1 MRARIP
7 RILGCGGKNHTGAAT
22 AQACVSMGDRG
33 GGMAVPLRMIAGVLI
48 MIAVLSTAAPVRV
61 AAQQPYILAAE
72 DVIEVVVFGNADVSR
87 TVTIRP
93 DGMISLPL
101 IGEVAAAGLSPERL
115 RRQLT
120 QLFTTYFRTPQV
132 AVIVREFHKV
142 RVAVLGQVTRPGVYE
157 LMQGATVL
165 DALAAAQG
173 LAVDAGLGEARL
185 MRGGDPPVVIDLER
199 LLLRGE
205 LALNL
210 PLLPGDALVIPE
222 DPTGRVYVLGEVL
235 RPGIVPLRG
244 SLTALQAMTPAGGP
258 TRRALLN
265 RAHIIRRGR
274 QAPAAATV
282 TLATVTVAKQSI
294 AGVQLL
300 PVDLLKVIREG
311 DVARDLALQR
321 GDVLYIPEN
330 PIALENIGLLI
341 GIAANVSY
349 LLR

>member
-1 MRARIP
+1 VLIIIALLSAVAPIRV
-7 RILGCGGKNHTGAAT
+7 T
-22 AQACVSMGDRG
+22 AQS
-33 GGMAVPLRMIAGVLI
+33 
-48 MIAVLSTAAPVRV
+48 
-61 AAQQPYILAAE
+61 PYILGVE
-72 DVIEVVVFGNADVSR
+72 DVLEVVVFGNPDVSR
-87 TVTIRP
+87 TVTVRP

-101 IGEVAAAGLSPERL
+101 IGEVAAAGQTPEQLRQQLARL
-115 RRQLT
+115 FASFVRN
-120 QLFTTYFRTPQV
+120 PQV
-132 AVIVREFHKV
+132 TVIVRELHKV
-142 RVAVLGQVTRPGVYE
+142 RVSVLGQVTRPGVYE
-157 LMQGATVL
+157 LTQGATVL

-173 LAVDAGLGEARL
+173 LAADAGLGEARL
-185 MRGGDPPVVIDLER
+185 MRGGDPPVIVDLER
-199 LLLRGE
+199 LLLQGE

-222 DPTGRVYVLGEVL
+222 DPTGRVYVLGEVT
-235 RPGIVPLRG
+235 RPGVVPLRG
-244 SLTALQAMTPAGGP
+244 SMTALQAMTLAGGP

>member
-1 MRARIP
+1 M
-7 RILGCGGKNHTGAAT
+7 
-22 AQACVSMGDRG
+22 
-33 GGMAVPLRMIAGVLI
+33 PLRMTAGVLI
-48 MIAVLSTAAPVRV
+48 VIVLLSAAPIRV
-61 AAQQPYILAAE
+61 TAQQRYILGVE
-72 DVIEVVVFGNADVSR
+72 DVIEVVVFGNAEVSR

-93 DGMISLPL
+93 DGMVSLPL
-101 IGEVAAAGLSPERL
+101 IGEVAAAGLTPEHLRQQLSRL
-115 RRQLT
+115 FAAFLRN
-120 QLFTTYFRTPQV
+120 PQV
-132 AVIVREFHKV
+132 TVIVRELHKL
-142 RVAVLGQVTRPGVYE
+142 RVSVLGLVTRPGVYE

-244 SLTALQAMTPAGGP
+244 SLTALQAMTLAGGP

>member
-1 MRARIP
+1 YA
-7 RILGCGGKNHTGAAT
+7 L
-22 AQACVSMGDRG
+22 S
-33 GGMAVPLRMIAGVLI
+33 VPLGL
-48 MIAVLSTAAPVRV
+48 
-61 AAQQPYILAAE
+61 
-72 DVIEVVVFGNADVSR
+72 VVVACLGDS
-87 TVTIRP
+87 
-93 DGMISLPL
+93 SLL
-101 IGEVAAAGLSPERL
+101 RGCDSPVC
-115 RRQLT
+115 
-120 QLFTTYFRTPQV
+120 F
-132 AVIVREFHKV
+132 
-142 RVAVLGQVTRPGVYE
+142 
-157 LMQGATVL
+157 
-165 DALAAAQG
+165 
-173 LAVDAGLGEARL
+173 
-185 MRGGDPPVVIDLER
+185 DLER

-205 LALNL
+205 LSLNL
-210 PLLPGDALVIPE
+210 PLLPGDARVIPE

-244 SLTALQAMTPAGGP
+244 SLTALQAMTLAGGP

-265 RAHIIRRGR
+265 RAQIIRRGR

>member
-1 MRARIP
+1 MSLRI
-7 RILGCGGKNHTGAAT
+7 
-22 AQACVSMGDRG
+22 S
-33 GGMAVPLRMIAGVLI
+33 AGVLI
-48 MIAVLSTAAPVRV
+48 IIALLSAVAPIRVTA
-61 AAQQPYILAAE
+61 QSPYILGVE
-72 DVIEVVVFGNADVSR
+72 DVLEVVVFGNPDVSR
-87 TVTIRP
+87 TVTVRP

-101 IGEVAAAGLSPERL
+101 IGEVAAAGQTPEQLRQQLARL
-115 RRQLT
+115 FASFVRN
-120 QLFTTYFRTPQV
+120 PQV
-132 AVIVREFHKV
+132 TVIVRELHKV
-142 RVAVLGQVTRPGVYE
+142 RVSVLGQVTRPGVYE
-157 LMQGATVL
+157 LTQGATVL

-173 LAVDAGLGEARL
+173 LAADAGLGEARL
-185 MRGGDPPVVIDLER
+185 MRGGDPPVIVDLER
-199 LLLRGE
+199 LLLQGE

-222 DPTGRVYVLGEVL
+222 DPTGRVYVLGEVT
-235 RPGIVPLRG
+235 RPGVVPLRG
-244 SLTALQAMTPAGGP
+244 SMTALQAMTLAGGP

>member
-1 MRARIP
+1 VSLRI
-7 RILGCGGKNHTGAAT
+7 
-22 AQACVSMGDRG
+22 S
-33 GGMAVPLRMIAGVLI
+33 AGVLI
-48 MIAVLSTAAPVRV
+48 IIALLSAVAPIRVTA
-61 AAQQPYILAAE
+61 QSPYILGVE
-72 DVIEVVVFGNADVSR
+72 DVLEVVVFGNPDVSR
-87 TVTIRP
+87 TVTVRP

-101 IGEVAAAGLSPERL
+101 IGEVAAAGQTPEQLRQQLARL
-115 RRQLT
+115 FASFVRN
-120 QLFTTYFRTPQV
+120 PQV
-132 AVIVREFHKV
+132 TVIVRELHKV
-142 RVAVLGQVTRPGVYE
+142 RVSVLGQVTRPGVYE
-157 LMQGATVL
+157 LTQGATVL

-173 LAVDAGLGEARL
+173 LAADAGLGEARL
-185 MRGGDPPVVIDLER
+185 MRGGDPPVIVDLER
-199 LLLRGE
+199 LLLQGE

-222 DPTGRVYVLGEVL
+222 DPTGRVYVLGEVT
-235 RPGIVPLRG
+235 RPGVVPLRG
-244 SLTALQAMTPAGGP
+244 SMTALQAMTLAGGP